1 MQNRYTRLLHF
12 HRLMECCFRAGA
24 PEARAPRIVLRQ
36 PISQIFPAR
45 ISRSHSALFGSIIQ
59 EHCIEPVMEEGS
71 HMGLSLLPS
80 ERRRTALGRGDD
92 LNEVVWKEASVP
104 S

>member
-1 MQNRYTRLLHF
+1 VQNRYTRLLHF
-12 HRLMECCFRAGA
+12 HRLMECCSRAGA

-36 PISQIFPAR
+36 PIFQTFLAR
-45 ISRSHSALFGSIIQ
+45 ISRSHSALLGSIIQ
-59 EHCIEPVMEEGS
+59 EHCIEPVTEEGS
-71 HMGLSLLPS
+71 HTGLLLLPS

-92 LNEVVWKEASVP
+92 LNVIVWKEASGP